1 MDVIGVGGI
10 DFEDNIARF
19 SSRGMTTWVGY
30 SSLAG
35 CAAQDVCGRAV
46 GVRIGVPVEES
57 WRGAG
62 AAGARLATR
71 MSGRAPWTSAVSSWR
86 PGEGEQ
92 SFLHAG
98 EEEISCPRRLERP
111 VRTALPQLC
120 CPGEHSV

>member
-35 CAAQDVCGRAV
+35 CAAQDMCGRAV

-57 WRGAG
+57 WGGAG